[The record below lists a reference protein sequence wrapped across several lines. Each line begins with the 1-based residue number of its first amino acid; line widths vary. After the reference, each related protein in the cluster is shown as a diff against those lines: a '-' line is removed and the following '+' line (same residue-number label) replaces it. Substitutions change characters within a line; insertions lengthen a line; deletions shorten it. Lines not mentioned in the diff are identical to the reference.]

1 VRHLRR
7 LSWIFIFVGAL
18 ALGAGSAHAGGAK
31 KEEEQGKEEGGH
43 GKKGQPET
51 NFVQLDPFVVPVI
64 RNGQLQRHVTLS
76 LSIEAK
82 DPASRAK
89 VEAAMPRVRDAF
101 ARDLHAFLAV
111 VPYDGSGALLQSMTR
126 RLARVAERAVGG
138 GLIKAVLLQGAA
150 DRTFS

>member
-1 VRHLRR
+1 MRPLRR
-7 LSWIFIFVGAL
+7 LSWIVLLAGAL
-18 ALGAGSAHAGGAK
+18 ALGAAPAHAGGAK
-31 KEEEQGKEEGGH
+31 KEEAHGKDDGGH

-51 NFVQLDPFVVPVI
+51 SFVQLDPFVVPVI

-76 LSIEAK
+76 LAIEAK

-111 VPYDGSGALLQSMTR
+111 VPYDGSGALLQSMTQ

-138 GLIKAVLLQGAA
+138 GLIKAVLLQGAV